1 MPEHTLSLGEA
12 VTLPHQDLL
21 ETARLLMAEELQGV
35 ASDALAAELLQAV
48 IQHYTVDPEQQAIG
62 AFIQRYDLLPEVVA
76 PWVTALRDR
85 LHRMIAAATGGLIPS
100 FRYQVLFR
108 LTGAEAG
115 ITLLATLPTLED
127 ALEHLRNTH
136 EDDYLPARYRR

>member
-21 ETARLLMAEELQGV
+21 ETARLLMADTLQGS
-35 ASDALAAELLQAV
+35 ASDTLAAELLSGV
-48 IQHYTVDPEQQAIG
+48 IQHYVSDAD
-62 AFIQRYDLLPEVVA
+62 QRALGDFASRYGIVPEVMGK
-76 PWVTALRDR
+76 WITLLRDR
-85 LHRMIAAATGGLIPS
+85 LHLLVYRATGGLVPS
-100 FRYQVLFR
+100 YHYTAQFQ

-115 ITLLATLPTLED
+115 ITITATLPTLED
-127 ALEHLRNTH
+127 ALEHLRNTR